1 MIDIDTKTN
10 PLIQYYENLGF
21 KSEIFENKK
30 IFKVF
35 SSAAEELNSLYN
47 GVGLR
52 NISNLGILELSGKD
66 VLDYLHR
73 ISTNSLKNISK
84 ESVEQTIFTSEKGKI
99 IDIATIMNFED
110 HQLLICS
117 EAHKN
122 RVKSWIE
129 KYIIMDDVKVN
140 DPNGNY
146 ALLEVLGPQ
155 SDSFMTLVC
164 GNVINEIELNKFKS
178 VRSEGIMFFLS
189 KLRSSNGHFKFWL
202 LTDPENAVKLVDY
215 MINNKG
221 IFDFNLIGEDAFNSF
236 RISQGIPVAPNELND
251 QYNPHEANAISLVN
265 FTKGCY
271 IGQEVIARLETYD
284 KVQKYL
290 KGISFNEPINEAGEY
305 NLFDA
310 EENEAGKVT
319 SIAYS
324 HKCGKYIGLAYLR
337 KAYLQEGTFLIAK
350 NGNGKDIPVT
360 VKNIPFR
367 K

>member
-1 MIDIDTKTN
+1 
-10 PLIQYYENLGF
+10 
-21 KSEIFENKK
+21 
-30 IFKVF
+30 
-35 SSAAEELNSLYN
+35 
-47 GVGLR
+47 
-52 NISNLGILELSGKD
+52 
-66 VLDYLHR
+66 
-73 ISTNSLKNISK
+73 
-84 ESVEQTIFTSEKGKI
+84 
-99 IDIATIMNFED
+99 MNFED

>member
-1 MIDIDTKTN
+1 MIDIDTKLN
-10 PLIQYYENLGF
+10 PLTQYFENLGF
-21 KSEIFENKK
+21 KPEITNNKK

-35 SSAAEELNSLYN
+35 NSTNDELNSLYN

-52 NISNLGILELSGKD
+52 DCSNLGILELSGKD

-73 ISTNSLKNISK
+73 ISTNYLKDISK
-84 ESVEQTIFTSEKGKI
+84 ETLEQTIFTSEKGKI
-99 IDIATIMNFED
+99 IDISTIMNFED

-117 EAHKN
+117 QANKYK
-122 RVKSWIE
+122 VKSWIE
-129 KYIIMDDVKVN
+129 KYVIMDDVKVN

-146 ALLEVLGPQ
+146 SLLEVLGPQ

-164 GNVINEIELNKFKS
+164 GNIINEIELNKFKS

-189 KLRSSNGHFKFWL
+189 KLRNNNGNFKFWI
-202 LTDPENAVKLVDY
+202 LTDPENAVKLVEY

-221 IFDFNLIGEDAFNSF
+221 IFDFNLIGDDAYNSF
-236 RISQGIPVAPNELND
+236 RISQGIPTAPNELND
-251 QYNPHEANAISLVN
+251 QYNPHEANLIGLVD
-265 FTKGCY
+265 FKKGCY

-290 KGISFNEPINEAGEY
+290 KGISFNEPPDETCQY
-305 NLFDA
+305 NLFDS
-310 EENEAGKVT
+310 EENEAGNIT
-319 SIAYS
+319 SIGYS
-324 HKCGKYIGLAYLR
+324 QRCGKHIGLAYIK
-337 KAYLQEGTFLIAK
+337 KAYLQDGTLLIAK
-350 NGNGKDIPVT
+350 NGNGKNIPVT